1 MMNYEL
7 TDAQKIIQLGIGKFC
22 KEELAGSA
30 AALDGGTN
38 EEAPSRLRG
47 NLKKLANS
55 GYLDLLLGDDIV
67 MQCVA
72 GEEVAKA
79 CPATFLFAMS
89 SLTSFGVP
97 IKLFGTAAQK
107 SKYLDALRNGDLI
120 GCLGYTEADGGSDL
134 GGLQTRA
141 EKKGDRWVITGTK
154 DLVTNGPLA
163 DAFLVLAW
171 TDQAAGLENGLSMF
185 LVDKGTPGLTPGQ
198 PIETMGLRGALA
210 SEVSLKRCEVGNE
223 ALLGGEGSGYAQL
236 NRALDLIKLA
246 VSSMSVGIGVCCMEI
261 STAYGK
267 TRKAFGKPIGLF
279 EGVGAKLAIMFT
291 LNDLGRMMTHR
302 AAWGMEQGQ
311 ADSSVL
317 SSCAKLFTSESV
329 NQIADLAMQI
339 HGGHGYIKGMPVER
353 LYRDARFA
361 VIAYGTSE
369 MQRAYIAK
377 DSLNKFK
384 PL

>member
-1 MMNYEL
+1 MNYEL
-7 TDAQKIIQLGIGKFC
+7 TDAQKIIQSGIAKFC
-22 KEELAGSA
+22 REELAGNA
-30 AALDGGTN
+30 ADLDGGTK
-38 EEAPSRLRG
+38 EEVRSRLRD
-47 NLKKLANS
+47 NLKKLANA

-79 CPATFLFAMS
+79 CPATFLCAMS

-97 IKLFGTAAQK
+97 VKLFGTTAQK
-107 SKYLDALRNGDLI
+107 SRYLDALRNGELV
-120 GCLGYTEADGGSDL
+120 GCLGCTEADGGCDL
-134 GGLQTRA
+134 GGLQTHA
-141 EKKGDRWVITGTK
+141 EMKGGRWVITGVK
-154 DLVTNGPLA
+154 NFVTNAPLA
-163 DAFLVLAW
+163 DAFLILAW
-171 TDQAAGLENGLSMF
+171 TDQSIGLEKGLSMF
-185 LVDKGTPGLTPGQ
+185 LIDKGTPGLTVGQ
-198 PIETMGLRGALA
+198 PLETMGLRGALA
-210 SEVSLKRCEVGNE
+210 SEVSLQRCEVGNE

-236 NRALDLIKLA
+236 NRTMDLIKLA
-246 VSSMSVGIGVCCMEI
+246 VSSMSIGIGVCCMEI

-267 TRKAFGKPIGLF
+267 TRKAFGKPIGVF
-279 EGVGAKLAIMFT
+279 EGVGAKLAVMFT

-302 AAWGMEQGQ
+302 AAWGIEQGQ
-311 ADSSVL
+311 ADCSVL

-339 HGGHGYIKGMPVER
+339 HGGHGYIKGMDVER

-361 VIAYGTSE
+361 VIAHGTSE
-369 MQRAYIAK
+369 MQRTFIAR